1 VTTTTVERSRPP
13 LAGDERTLLTAFLDF
28 HRDTVRV
35 RCLELPTGS
44 THTMPTPLVRPVD
57 LVAHLRWLEHFW
69 CEVVLAGRSSK
80 APYTEQE
87 PEAGFRVPEGASL
100 AQVLEDYERQ
110 CESSRRVLAEL
121 DLDYEVEW
129 HDRRT
134 NVRWVFLHLIEET
147 ARHNGH
153 LDAVRELITSPSNE

>member
-1 VTTTTVERSRPP
+1 M
-13 LAGDERTLLTAFLDF
+13 LTAFLDF
-28 HRDTVRV
+28 HRDTIRV
-35 RCLELPTGS
+35 RCAELATNAGPPTV
-44 THTMPTPLVRPVD
+44 TMTTVTPTARPVE
-57 LVAHLRWLEHFW
+57 LVAHLRWLEYFW

-87 PEAGFRVPEGASL
+87 PAASFRVREGTTL
-100 AQVLEDYERQ
+100 AQALADYERQ
-110 CESSRRVLAEL
+110 CESSRQVLSAL
-121 DLDYEVEW
+121 DLDYEVDW

-153 LDAVRELITSPSNE
+153 FDAVRELISGPTDG